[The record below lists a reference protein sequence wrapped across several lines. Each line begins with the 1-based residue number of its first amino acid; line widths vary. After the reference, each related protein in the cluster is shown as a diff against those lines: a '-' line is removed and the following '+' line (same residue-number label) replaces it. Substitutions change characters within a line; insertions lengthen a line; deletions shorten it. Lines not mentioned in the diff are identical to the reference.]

1 MQPVLLGRE
10 ELETS
15 HLPGL
20 WEPCRVAIGLR
31 RLLLVQGASNM
42 PHRQPD
48 TEFRHNAEVTY
59 AIGLS

>member
-1 MQPVLLGRE
+1 MMQLVLLGRE

-42 PHRQPD
+42 PHREPD
-48 TEFRHNAEVTY
+48 TEF
-59 AIGLS
+59 